1 MLIVKPYG
9 RSETVFD
16 GDDGLRRKIR
26 RNVDGLP
33 ADDLAELASF
43 AESHPE
49 LVLAQWISAIDK
61 IAAKPKPG
69 GKPTA
74 EQRRLR
80 ETLGRAAL
88 DLLTE
93 EGFFDLSDK
102 RCELERLWRSKIHPY
117 GKEDDNEAHGR
128 EKGRWYT
135 RFAGDRKPR
144 DIDDRA
150 AGEIVGKVREHLHD
164 AEYRIDGGRPNKR
177 QGRIAAR
184 GESVAVGVPALQERF
199 PDGERPWSE
208 EDRREYEAAGDVASL
223 IRRKAEEKE
232 KERGNRRVSMRD
244 AAPVLYEQYGRL
256 FRDRDGGKVLSIAEA
271 RETFPG
277 LFALHCAVKGAY
289 ARVLKEHR
297 KTPIAR
303 VLPADMDALFRLIGR
318 KSDNRELAALVRLG
332 KTIHYEATPPLGA
345 DTPADVV
352 NNWPADVAVAHS
364 RYRTSDGQ
372 SEIKRN
378 EAFVRV
384 WRNTVALAAR
394 TAKDWADPGGR
405 IIPDILLKIEQA
417 TGNDF
422 RADDY
427 RRKLP
432 ILFGDRAGLFEGD
445 DAFRRSVL
453 RLALKGWAEL
463 RHSSF
468 HFQGR
473 GGFARGLRRGVEG
486 ASGPALSAARLL
498 LKRDAEERDGRL
510 VETLRGAHVEHY
522 FDRGRL
528 NALVDAVL
536 AGAPPLSPLPR
547 FRRVLNR
554 AKDAWSCKPYVLRLP
569 PPGNQAALEKP
580 GRLCRYTV
588 VKTLYERAFPPWL
601 EERSHEALNAWIE
614 HAAKRATEAA
624 RNINK
629 DEFAVARSAGLVRLK
644 TGEGIAKFV
653 DRLTIETAIEL
664 RVQRG
669 YDSDADKAREQAKY
683 IDNLRCDVVGQ
694 AFEAWLNEA
703 RLAWVLED
711 LGDGPLPES
720 KRGDLAAPPPV
731 SSAPEK
737 EPDDC
742 RRRGAGP
749 ARRVSSA
756 PEKGPDDWETVLY
769 FLLHLAP
776 VDAVNRLQHQLRKWS
791 VLEGKPSAEAEAVGR
806 LLDLYIA
813 MHDAKFEGGEGMAA
827 GAAALKGLFNDEK
840 TFSRACPEQRG
851 EDGGGHV
858 PLRGLREVLR
868 FGGLQSLMP
877 VFEKHPIAVHD
888 LDELAAFEKEEAGGS
903 PIARRQK
910 EREDLHE
917 KRTGKKKAFS
927 AEDRKAYRAALAE
940 VARHRR
946 LAAHVRLVNHA
957 RLHRLLMEVL
967 GRLVDYAGLWE
978 RDLYFTT
985 LALVRLRGKR
995 PADVFDPEGLGY
1007 LREGRIVEALR
1018 QPKKPKN
1025 EDAQAIYGRLKRLF
1039 GDCFLDG
1046 KCGSASIRNGFMH
1059 FNMLRGGAENL
1070 DLTRL
1075 VNDARRLMAY
1085 DRKLKNAVSRSI
1097 VELMAREN
1105 LELAWKMEERRL
1117 AGATVK
1123 ARQAIHLGDKK
1134 LKEDLHGKEFVAMAA
1149 ALFAGKPLPS
1159 EGDVLSARHAGGAE
1173 AGPKSAETGAE
1184 SGGSARF
1191 RGDET
1196 DDCCFVAKR
1205 YGTIGG
1211 DHPQMKGDYTH
1222 AMARPRGT
1230 LGGDHPQM
1238 KGDYTRFGDVPER
1251 PEGGDHP
1258 QMKGDYTHE
1267 ADRRGA
1273 EREEEITPK

>member
-16 GDDGLRRKIR
+16 GDDALRRKIR

-43 AESHPE
+43 AESHPK

-88 DLLTE
+88 DLLNE
-93 EGFFDLSDK
+93 EGFFDLSEK
-102 RCELERLWRSKIHPY
+102 GAEHKRLWRSKIHPY
-117 GKEDDNEAHGR
+117 GKKDDNKAHGR
-128 EKGRWYT
+128 EKGRWYA
-135 RFAGDRKPR
+135 RFAGGREPR

-150 AGEIVGKVREHLHD
+150 AKAIVGKVHEHLHR

-184 GESVAVGVPALQERF
+184 AESVAAGVASFPGEERS
-199 PDGERPWSE
+199 WSE
-208 EDRREYEAAGDVASL
+208 RDEKKYREAGDVAGR
-223 IRRKAEEKE
+223 IRRAAEQKE
-232 KERGNRRVSMRD
+232 GANRRVSTRD

-289 ARVLKEHR
+289 TRALKEHR
-297 KTPIAR
+297 KKSIAR

-332 KTIHYEATPPLGA
+332 KTIHYEATPPLDA
-345 DTPADVV
+345 DTPADIVD
-352 NNWPADVAVAHS
+352 NWPADVASS

-394 TAKDWADPGGR
+394 TAKDWADPCGR
-405 IIPDILLKIEQA
+405 IDRDILDRLQIEQA

-486 ASGPALSAARLL
+486 ASGPALSAARRL

-588 VKTLYERAFPPWL
+588 VKTLYERAFPAWL
-601 EERSHEALNAWIE
+601 EERSHEDLNAWIE
-614 HAAKRATEAA
+614 RAAKRATEAA
-624 RNINK
+624 RDINK

-703 RLAWVLED
+703 RLAWVLKD

-737 EPDDC
+737 EPDD
-742 RRRGAGP
+742 
-749 ARRVSSA
+749 
-756 PEKGPDDWETVLY
+756 WETVLY

-776 VDAVNRLQHQLRKWS
+776 VDAVNRLQHQLCKWS
-791 VLEGKPSAEAEAVGR
+791 GLEGKLSAEAEAVGR

-813 MHDAKFEGGEGMAA
+813 MHDAKFEGGEGMA
-827 GAAALKGLFNDEK
+827 GARALVRLFDDEE

-851 EDGGGHV
+851 EDGGRHV

-868 FGGLQSLMP
+868 FGGLQPLMP
-877 VFEKHPIAVHD
+877 VFEKHPIAACD
-888 LDELAAFEKEEAGGS
+888 LDELATFEKEEDGGS

-917 KRTGKKKAFS
+917 KWTRKKKAFS
-927 AEDRKAYRAALAE
+927 AEDKNVYRAALAE

-985 LALVRLRGKR
+985 LALVRLRDRR
-995 PADVFDPEGLGY
+995 PEEMFNAEGLQR
-1007 LREGRIVEALR
+1007 LKEGRIVEALR

-1025 EDAQAIYGRLKRLF
+1025 EDAQAIYGRLKKLF

-1046 KCGSASIRNGFMH
+1046 KCGGASIRNGFMH
-1059 FNMLRGGAENL
+1059 FDMLRGGAENL

-1075 VNDARRLMAY
+1075 VDDARRLMAY

-1105 LELAWKMEERRL
+1105 LDLAWKMEEHRL
-1117 AGATVK
+1117 TGATVK

-1173 AGPKSAETGAE
+1173 AGAEKRRNR
-1184 SGGSARF
+1184 GG
-1191 RGDET
+1191 
-1196 DDCCFVAKR
+1196 KR
-1205 YGTIGG
+1205 R
-1211 DHPQMKGDYTH
+1211 K
-1222 AMARPRGT
+1222 RPVSR
-1230 LGGDHPQM
+1230 
-1238 KGDYTRFGDVPER
+1238 
-1251 PEGGDHP
+1251 
-1258 QMKGDYTHE
+1258 
-1267 ADRRGA
+1267 
-1273 EREEEITPK
+1273 

>member
-16 GDDGLRRKIR
+16 GDDALRRKIR

-33 ADDLAELASF
+33 ADDLAELTSF

-128 EKGRWYT
+128 EKGRWYA
-135 RFAGDRKPR
+135 RFAGDREPR

-150 AGEIVGKVREHLHD
+150 AGEIVGKVREHLHG

-184 GESVAVGVPALQERF
+184 GESVAVGVPALPERF
-199 PDGERPWSE
+199 PGEEPPWSE
-208 EDRREYEAAGDVASL
+208 RDKEKYREAGDVAGP
-223 IRRKAEEKE
+223 IRRAAEQKE
-232 KERGNRRVSMRD
+232 GANRRVSMRD
-244 AAPVLYEQYGRL
+244 AAPVLFEQYGRL
-256 FRDRDGGKVLSIAEA
+256 FRDRDGGKVFSIAEA
-271 RETFPG
+271 RQAFPG
-277 LFALHCAVKGAY
+277 LFALHCAVKDAY
-289 ARVLKEHR
+289 TRALKEHR
-297 KTPIAR
+297 KTSIAR

-384 WRNTVALAAR
+384 WRNMVALAAR
-394 TAKDWADPGGR
+394 TAKDWADPCDR
-405 IIPDILLKIEQA
+405 IDRDILERRQIERA
-417 TGNDF
+417 VGDDF
-422 RADDY
+422 DAGTCRE
-427 RRKLP
+427 KLP
-432 ILFGDRAGLFEGD
+432 LLFGDRAGLFEGD
-445 DAFRRSVL
+445 DNFDRSVL
-453 RLALKGWAEL
+453 RAALEGWAGL
-463 RHSSF
+463 RRSSF
-468 HFQGR
+468 HFKGR
-473 GGFARGLRRGVEG
+473 GGFAK
-486 ASGPALSAARLL
+486 ALKGGFQDVNATAAVPAARKL
-498 LKRDAEERDGRL
+498 LKCDRAARHARL

-522 FDRGRL
+522 FDQGRL

-554 AKDAWSCKPYVLRLP
+554 AKDAWRRKPYVLRLP

-588 VKTLYERAFPPWL
+588 VKTLYERAFPAWL

-614 HAAKRATEAA
+614 HAAKRATGAA

-629 DEFAVARSAGLVRLK
+629 DEFAVARSAGLVRLE

-653 DRLTIETAIEL
+653 DCLAAATATEL

-669 YDSDADKAREQAKY
+669 YGSDADKAREQAEY
-683 IDNLRCDVVGQ
+683 IDDLRCDVVGQ

-703 RLAWVLED
+703 RLAWVLKD
-711 LGDGPLPES
+711 PGDGPLPES
-720 KRGDLAAPPPV
+720 KRGDLAAAPPV
-731 SSAPEK
+731 SAAPEK
-737 EPDDC
+737 E
-742 RRRGAGP
+742 
-749 ARRVSSA
+749 
-756 PEKGPDDWETVLY
+756 PDDWETVLY
-769 FLLHLAP
+769 FLLHLVP

-813 MHDAKFEGGEGMAA
+813 MHDAKFEGGEGMA

-868 FGGLQSLMP
+868 FGGLQPLMP
-877 VFEKHPIAVHD
+877 VFEKHPIAVRD
-888 LDELAAFEKEEAGGS
+888 LDELAPFEKEEAGAS

-917 KRTGKKKAFS
+917 KWTRKKKAFS

-978 RDLYFTT
+978 RDVYFTT

-995 PADVFDPEGLGY
+995 PADVFDPEGLEY

-1018 QPKKPKN
+1018 RSKRRIEKVR
-1025 EDAQAIYGRLKRLF
+1025 DGDGQAIFDRLKRLF
-1039 GDCFLDG
+1039 GCDFLDG
-1046 KCGSASIRNGFMH
+1046 K
-1059 FNMLRGGAENL
+1059 GGATSVRNDLTHFKMLQGQQGETKRL
-1070 DLTRL
+1070 DLTAT
-1075 VNDARRLMAY
+1075 VNDTRRLMTY

-1105 LELAWKMEERRL
+1105 LDLAWKMEEHRL
-1117 AGATVK
+1117 AGTTVK

-1173 AGPKSAETGAE
+1173 AGAEKRRNR
-1184 SGGSARF
+1184 GG
-1191 RGDET
+1191 
-1196 DDCCFVAKR
+1196 KR
-1205 YGTIGG
+1205 R
-1211 DHPQMKGDYTH
+1211 K
-1222 AMARPRGT
+1222 RPVSR
-1230 LGGDHPQM
+1230 
-1238 KGDYTRFGDVPER
+1238 
-1251 PEGGDHP
+1251 
-1258 QMKGDYTHE
+1258 
-1267 ADRRGA
+1267 
-1273 EREEEITPK
+1273 

>member
-16 GDDGLRRKIR
+16 GDDALRRKIR

-33 ADDLAELASF
+33 ADDLAELAPF
-43 AESHPE
+43 AAGHPK

-69 GKPTA
+69 ERPTA

-88 DLLTE
+88 DLLNE
-93 EGFFDLSDK
+93 EGFFDLSEKGAEDK
-102 RCELERLWRSKIHPY
+102 RLWRSKIHPY
-117 GKEDDNEAHGR
+117 GKEDDNKAHGR
-128 EKGRWYT
+128 EKGRWYA
-135 RFAGDRKPR
+135 RFAGGREPR

-150 AGEIVGKVREHLHD
+150 AKAIVGKVHEHLHR

-184 GESVAVGVPALQERF
+184 AESIAAGVASLQERF

-208 EDRREYEAAGDVASL
+208 EDRREYEAAGDVAGR

-232 KERGNRRVSMRD
+232 KERGNRRVSIRD

-289 ARVLKEHR
+289 TRALKKHR
-297 KTPIAR
+297 KTSIAR
-303 VLPADMDALFRLIGR
+303 VLPADMVALFRLIGR

-332 KTIHYEATPPLGA
+332 KTIHYEATPPRGA

-352 NNWPADVAVAHS
+352 DNWPADVAVAHS

-372 SEIKRN
+372 SRIKRN

-394 TAKDWADPGGR
+394 TAKDWADPCDR
-405 IIPDILLKIEQA
+405 IGWDKLKKRPIDILGKLQIEQA

-427 RRKLP
+427 CRKLP

-473 GGFARGLRRGVEG
+473 GGFARGLRRGAEG
-486 ASGPALSAARLL
+486 ASGPALSAARHL
-498 LKRDAEERDGRL
+498 LKHDAKERDGRL

-522 FDRGRL
+522 FDQGRL
-528 NALVDAVL
+528 NALVRTVL

-547 FRRVLNR
+547 FRRVLDR
-554 AKDAWSCKPYVLRLP
+554 AENAWRRSRKPYVLRLP
-569 PPGNQAALEKP
+569 PPENQAELEKP

-588 VKTLYERAFPPWL
+588 VKTLYERAFPAWL

-614 HAAKRATEAA
+614 RAAKRATEEA

-653 DRLTIETAIEL
+653 DCLATETAIEL

-669 YDSDADKAREQAKY
+669 YGSDADKARKQAKY
-683 IDNLRCDVVGQ
+683 IDDLRCDVVGQ
-694 AFEAWLNEA
+694 AFEAWLTEA
-703 RLAWVLED
+703 GLVWTLDE
-711 LGDGPLPES
+711 LGDGPLPETT
-720 KRGDLAAPPPV
+720 RGDLESAPPV
-731 SSAPEK
+731 SA
-737 EPDDC
+737 
-742 RRRGAGP
+742 
-749 ARRVSSA
+749 A

-791 VLEGKPSAEAEAVGR
+791 VLEGKPSTEAETEAEAEAVGR

-813 MHDAKFEGGEGMAA
+813 MHDAKFEGDEGMA
-827 GAAALKGLFNDEK
+827 GARALVRLFDDEE

-851 EDGGGHV
+851 EDGGRHV

-868 FGGLQSLMP
+868 FGGLQPLMP
-877 VFEKHPIAVHD
+877 VFEKHPIAACD
-888 LDELAAFEKEEAGGS
+888 LNELAAFEKEEAGVS
-903 PIARRQK
+903 SIARRQK

-917 KRTGKKKAFS
+917 KWTRKKKAFS
-927 AEDRKAYRAALAE
+927 DEDKNVYRAALAE

-978 RDLYFTT
+978 RDLYFAT
-985 LALVRLRGKR
+985 LALAWLRDRR
-995 PADVFDPEGLGY
+995 PEEMFNAEGLQR
-1007 LREGRIVEALR
+1007 LKEGRIVEALR

-1039 GDCFLDG
+1039 GSCFLDG
-1046 KCGSASIRNGFMH
+1046 KCGGASIRNGFMH
-1059 FNMLRGGAENL
+1059 FDMLRGEAENL

-1075 VNDARRLMAY
+1075 VDDARRLMAY
-1085 DRKLKNAVSRSI
+1085 DHKLKNAVSKSVI
-1097 VELMAREN
+1097 ELMAREG
-1105 LELAWKMEERRL
+1105 LELAWKMEDHRL
-1117 AGATVK
+1117 IGATVK
-1123 ARQAIHLGDKK
+1123 ARWAVHLDDKRI
-1134 LKEDLHGKEFVAMAA
+1134 KEDLHGKQFVAMAA
-1149 ALFAGKPLPS
+1149 DLFAGEAQPS
-1159 EGDVLSARHAGGAE
+1159 EGDVLSTHHAGA
-1173 AGPKSAETGAE
+1173 AKTGTE
-1184 SGGSARF
+1184 K
-1191 RGDET
+1191 RGNRGR
-1196 DDCCFVAKR
+1196 KR
-1205 YGTIGG
+1205 RR
-1211 DHPQMKGDYTH
+1211 
-1222 AMARPRGT
+1222 RP
-1230 LGGDHPQM
+1230 DS
-1238 KGDYTRFGDVPER
+1238 
-1251 PEGGDHP
+1251 
-1258 QMKGDYTHE
+1258 
-1267 ADRRGA
+1267 RRRNG
-1273 EREEEITPK
+1273 

>member
-16 GDDGLRRKIR
+16 GDDALRRKIR

-33 ADDLAELASF
+33 ADVLADVASF

-49 LVLAQWISAIDK
+49 LVVAQWISAIDK

-69 GKPTA
+69 DKPTA
-74 EQRRLR
+74 EQRCLR
-80 ETLGRAAL
+80 EKLGRAAF
-88 DLLTE
+88 DLLTREGILDLSE
-93 EGFFDLSDK
+93 EGAERK
-102 RCELERLWRSKIHPY
+102 RRWWAKIHPY
-117 GKEDDNEAHGR
+117 GEGDDRKARGR
-128 EKGRWYT
+128 AKGRWYT
-135 RFAGDRKPR
+135 RFAGDREPR
-144 DIDDRA
+144 DIDDRV
-150 AGEIVGKVREHLHD
+150 AGAIVGKVREHLHR
-164 AEYRIDGGRPNKR
+164 AEYRIGGDRPNKR

-184 GESVAVGVPALQERF
+184 GESVAVGVSALSERF
-199 PDGERPWSE
+199 PGEASPWSE
-208 EDRREYEAAGDVASL
+208 WDEEKYRAAGDVAGP
-223 IRRKAEEKE
+223 IRRAAEQEE
-232 KERGNRRVSMRD
+232 GANRRVSMRD

-256 FRDRDGGKVLSIAEA
+256 FRDRDGGKVFSIAEA
-271 RETFPG
+271 RKTFPG
-277 LFALHCAVKGAY
+277 LFALHCAVKDAY
-289 ARVLKEHR
+289 ARALKEHR
-297 KTPIAR
+297 KTSIAR

-345 DTPADVV
+345 DTPGDVV
-352 NNWPADVAVAHS
+352 DNWPADVAVAHS

-394 TAKDWADPGGR
+394 TAKDWADPCDR
-405 IIPDILLKIEQA
+405 IGWDKLKKRPIDILGKLQIEQA

-427 RRKLP
+427 RRKLQ

-468 HFQGR
+468 HFKGR
-473 GGFARGLRRGVEG
+473 GGFARELRRGAEG
-486 ASGPALSAARLL
+486 APGPALSAARRL

-522 FDRGRL
+522 FDQGRL
-528 NALVDAVL
+528 NALVHTVL

-554 AKDAWSCKPYVLRLP
+554 AENAWRCKPYVLRLP
-569 PPGNQAALEKP
+569 PPENWAALEKP

-588 VKTLYERAFPPWL
+588 VKTLYERAFPAWL
-601 EERSHEALNAWIE
+601 EERSHKTLNAWIE
-614 HAAKRATEAA
+614 HAAKRATEEA

-629 DEFAVARSAGLVRLK
+629 DKFAVARSAGLVRLE
-644 TGEGIAKFV
+644 TGERIAKFV
-653 DRLTIETAIEL
+653 DRLAIATATEL

-669 YDSDADKAREQAKY
+669 YGSDADKARKQAKY
-683 IDNLRCDVVGQ
+683 IDDLRCDVVGQ
-694 AFEAWLNEA
+694 AFETWLNEA
-703 RLAWVLED
+703 RLAWVLKD
-711 LGDGPLPES
+711 PGDGPLPES
-720 KRGDLAAPPPV
+720 ERGDLAAAPPV
-731 SSAPEK
+731 SAAPEK
-737 EPDDC
+737 E
-742 RRRGAGP
+742 
-749 ARRVSSA
+749 
-756 PEKGPDDWETVLY
+756 PDDWETVLY

-813 MHDAKFEGGEGMAA
+813 MHDAKFEGGEGMA
-827 GAAALKGLFNDEK
+827 GAAALKGLFEDEK
-840 TFSRACPEQRG
+840 TFLRVCPEQPC
-851 EDGGGHV
+851 EDAERYV

-868 FGGLQSLMP
+868 FGGLRPLMP
-877 VFEKHPIAVHD
+877 VFENHPIRAGDVNGLAV
-888 LDELAAFEKEEAGGS
+888 FENGEEGDS
-903 PIARRQK
+903 PIARRQR

-917 KRTGKKKAFS
+917 KWTRKKKTFS
-927 AEDRKAYRAALAE
+927 DENRKAYRAALAGVVE
-940 VARHRR
+940 HRR

-978 RDLYFTT
+978 RDIYFTT
-985 LALVRLRGKR
+985 LALVRLRGKM
-995 PADVFDPEGLGY
+995 PADVFDPKGLEY
-1007 LREGRIVEALR
+1007 LRKGRIVEALR
-1018 QPKKPKN
+1018 RSKRRIEN
-1025 EDAQAIYGRLKRLF
+1025 ARDGDGQAIFHQLKRLF
-1039 GDCFLDG
+1039 GCDFLDG
-1046 KCGSASIRNGFMH
+1046 EGGATSIRNDLTH
-1059 FNMLRGGAENL
+1059 FNMLQGRQGETKRL
-1070 DLTRL
+1070 DLTAT
-1075 VNDARRLMAY
+1075 VNDTRRLMTY

-1105 LELAWKMEERRL
+1105 LDLAWKMEEHRL

-1123 ARQAIHLGDKK
+1123 AQQAIHLGDKK

-1149 ALFAGKPLPS
+1149 ALFAGKRLPS
-1159 EGDVLSARHAGGAE
+1159 KGDVLSARHADGAKAGAE
-1173 AGPKSAETGAE
+1173 KRRNR
-1184 SGGSARF
+1184 GG
-1191 RGDET
+1191 
-1196 DDCCFVAKR
+1196 KR
-1205 YGTIGG
+1205 R
-1211 DHPQMKGDYTH
+1211 K
-1222 AMARPRGT
+1222 RPVSR
-1230 LGGDHPQM
+1230 
-1238 KGDYTRFGDVPER
+1238 
-1251 PEGGDHP
+1251 
-1258 QMKGDYTHE
+1258 
-1267 ADRRGA
+1267 
-1273 EREEEITPK
+1273 

>member
-16 GDDGLRRKIR
+16 GDDALRRKIR

-43 AESHPE
+43 AESHPK

-88 DLLTE
+88 DLLNE
-93 EGFFDLSDK
+93 EGFFDLSEK
-102 RCELERLWRSKIHPY
+102 GAEHKRLWRSKIHPY
-117 GKEDDNEAHGR
+117 GKKDDNKAHGR
-128 EKGRWYT
+128 EKGRWYA
-135 RFAGDRKPR
+135 RFAGGREPR

-150 AGEIVGKVREHLHD
+150 AKAIVGKVHEHLHR

-184 GESVAVGVPALQERF
+184 AESVAAGVASFPGEERS
-199 PDGERPWSE
+199 WSE
-208 EDRREYEAAGDVASL
+208 RDEKKYREAGDVAGR
-223 IRRKAEEKE
+223 IRRAAEQKE
-232 KERGNRRVSMRD
+232 GANRRVSTRD

-289 ARVLKEHR
+289 TRALKEHR
-297 KTPIAR
+297 KKSIAR

-332 KTIHYEATPPLGA
+332 KTIHYEATPPLDA
-345 DTPADVV
+345 DTPADIVD
-352 NNWPADVAVAHS
+352 NWPADVASS

-394 TAKDWADPGGR
+394 TAKDWADPCGR
-405 IIPDILLKIEQA
+405 IDRDILDRLQIERA
-417 TGNDF
+417 VGDDF
-422 RADDY
+422 DAVTCRE
-427 RRKLP
+427 KLP

-486 ASGPALSAARLL
+486 ASGPALSAARRL

-588 VKTLYERAFPPWL
+588 VKTLYERAFPAWL
-601 EERSHEALNAWIE
+601 EERSHEDLNAWIE
-614 HAAKRATEAA
+614 RAAKRATEAA
-624 RNINK
+624 RDINK

-703 RLAWVLED
+703 RLAWVLKD

-737 EPDDC
+737 EPDD
-742 RRRGAGP
+742 
-749 ARRVSSA
+749 
-756 PEKGPDDWETVLY
+756 WETVLY

-776 VDAVNRLQHQLRKWS
+776 VDAVNRLQHQLCKWS
-791 VLEGKPSAEAEAVGR
+791 GLEGKLSAEAEAVGR

-813 MHDAKFEGGEGMAA
+813 MHDAKFEGGEGMA
-827 GAAALKGLFNDEK
+827 GARALVRLFDDEE

-851 EDGGGHV
+851 EDGGRHV

-868 FGGLQSLMP
+868 FGGLQPLMP
-877 VFEKHPIAVHD
+877 VFEKHPIAACD
-888 LDELAAFEKEEAGGS
+888 LDELATFEKEEDGGS

-917 KRTGKKKAFS
+917 KWTRKKKAFS
-927 AEDRKAYRAALAE
+927 AEDKNVYRAALAE

-985 LALVRLRGKR
+985 LALVRLRDRR
-995 PADVFDPEGLGY
+995 PEEMFNAEGLQR
-1007 LREGRIVEALR
+1007 LKEGRIVEALR

-1025 EDAQAIYGRLKRLF
+1025 EDAQAIYGRLKKLF

-1046 KCGSASIRNGFMH
+1046 KCGGASIRNGFMH
-1059 FNMLRGGAENL
+1059 FDMLRGGAENL

-1075 VNDARRLMAY
+1075 VDDARRLMAY

-1105 LELAWKMEERRL
+1105 LDLAWKMEEHRL
-1117 AGATVK
+1117 TGATVK

-1173 AGPKSAETGAE
+1173 AGAEKRRNR
-1184 SGGSARF
+1184 GG
-1191 RGDET
+1191 
-1196 DDCCFVAKR
+1196 KR
-1205 YGTIGG
+1205 R
-1211 DHPQMKGDYTH
+1211 K
-1222 AMARPRGT
+1222 RPVSR
-1230 LGGDHPQM
+1230 
-1238 KGDYTRFGDVPER
+1238 
-1251 PEGGDHP
+1251 
-1258 QMKGDYTHE
+1258 
-1267 ADRRGA
+1267 
-1273 EREEEITPK
+1273 

>member
-16 GDDGLRRKIR
+16 GDDALRRKIR

-33 ADDLAELASF
+33 ADDLAELAPF
-43 AESHPE
+43 AESHPK

-69 GKPTA
+69 ERPTA

-80 ETLGRAAL
+80 ETLGRAAF

-93 EGFFDLSDK
+93 EGILDLSTE
-102 RCELERLWRSKIHPY
+102 RNRLERLWWAKIHPY
-117 GKEDDNEAHGR
+117 GEDDDRKAHGR
-128 EKGRWYT
+128 AKGRWYT
-135 RFAGDRKPR
+135 RFAGGCEPR

-150 AGEIVGKVREHLHD
+150 AREIVEKVREHLHC

-184 GESVAVGVPALQERF
+184 GESVAVGVPALSERF
-199 PDGERPWSE
+199 PGEERPWSE
-208 EDRREYEAAGDVASL
+208 RDEEKYREAGDVAGP
-223 IRRKAEEKE
+223 IRRVAGQKE
-232 KERGNRRVSMRD
+232 GANRRVSMRD

-256 FRDRDGGKVLSIAEA
+256 FRDRDGGKVFSIAEA

-277 LFALHCAVKGAY
+277 LFALHCAVKDAY

-297 KTPIAR
+297 KKSIAR

-345 DTPADVV
+345 DAPGDIVD
-352 NNWPADVAVAHS
+352 NWPADVTHS

-405 IIPDILLKIEQA
+405 IKPDILLKIEQA

-432 ILFGDRAGLFEGD
+432 LLLGDRAGLFEGD

-468 HFQGR
+468 HFKGR
-473 GGFARGLRRGVEG
+473 GGFAKALKSGFQGVN
-486 ASGPALSAARLL
+486 ATAAVPAARKL
-498 LKRDAEERDGRL
+498 LKCDRAARHARL
-510 VETLRGAHVEHY
+510 VETLRGAYVERY
-522 FDRGRL
+522 FDQGRL
-528 NALVDAVL
+528 NALVAAVA
-536 AGAPPLSPLPR
+536 AGAPPPSPMPR

-554 AKDAWSCKPYVLRLP
+554 AKNAWCRKPYVLRLP
-569 PPGNQAALEKP
+569 PPENRAVLEKP

-588 VKTLYERAFPPWL
+588 VKTLYERAFPAWL

-614 HAAKRATEAA
+614 RAAKHATEEA

-653 DRLTIETAIEL
+653 DRLAAKTATEL

-669 YDSDADKAREQAKY
+669 YGSDANKAREQAKY
-683 IDNLRCDVVGQ
+683 IDDLRCDVVGQ

-711 LGDGPLPES
+711 PGNRPLSES
-720 KRGDLAAPPPV
+720 ERGDLAAAPSV
-731 SSAPEK
+731 STAPEK
-737 EPDDC
+737 EPDD
-742 RRRGAGP
+742 
-749 ARRVSSA
+749 
-756 PEKGPDDWETVLY
+756 WEAVLY
-769 FLLHLAP
+769 FLLHLVP

-813 MHDAKFEGGEGMAA
+813 MHDAKFEGGEGMA
-827 GAAALKGLFNDEK
+827 GAAALKGLFEDEK
-840 TFSRACPEQRG
+840 TFSRVCPEQPC
-851 EDGGGHV
+851 EDAERYV

-868 FGGLQSLMP
+868 FGGLQPLMP
-877 VFEKHPIAVHD
+877 IFKNHPIRAGAVND
-888 LDELAAFEKEEAGGS
+888 LAAFENGKEGDS
-903 PIARRQK
+903 PIAGRQRK
-910 EREDLHE
+910 REKLHE
-917 KRTGKKKAFS
+917 KWARKKKAFS
-927 AEDRKAYRAALAE
+927 DEDREAYRAALADVVE
-940 VARHRR
+940 HRR
-946 LAAHVRLVNHA
+946 LAHVRLVNHA

-978 RDLYFTT
+978 RDVYFTT
-985 LALVRLRGKR
+985 LALVWLRGKMLK
-995 PADVFDPEGLGY
+995 DVFDPEKLAY
-1007 LREGRIVEALR
+1007 LREGRIVKALR
-1018 QPKKPKN
+1018 GIGN
-1025 EDAQAIYGRLKRLF
+1025 AGDDGQAIFDRLKRLF
-1039 GDCFLDG
+1039 GCDFLDG
-1046 KCGSASIRNGFMH
+1046 KVGATSVRNDLAH
-1059 FNMLRGGAENL
+1059 FNMLQGRQGGTKRL
-1070 DLTRL
+1070 DLTAA
-1075 VNDARRLMAY
+1075 VNDTRRLMAY
-1085 DRKLKNAVSRSI
+1085 DRKLKNAVSKSI

-1105 LELAWKMEERRL
+1105 LDLAWKMEEHRL

-1123 ARQAIHLGDKK
+1123 ARQAIHLGDKR

-1159 EGDVLSARHAGGAE
+1159 EGDVLSARHAGGAKAGARKAQEPGRKATE
-1173 AGPKSAETGAE
+1173 APGFTATE
-1184 SGGSARF
+1184 RMI
-1191 RGDET
+1191 
-1196 DDCCFVAKR
+1196 VASWQDVMAQSEE
-1205 YGTIGG
+1205 
-1211 DHPQMKGDYTH
+1211 DHPQMKGDYTC
-1222 AMARPRGT
+1222 ATIG
-1230 LGGDHPQM
+1230 
-1238 KGDYTRFGDVPER
+1238 
-1251 PEGGDHP
+1251 
-1258 QMKGDYTHE
+1258 
-1267 ADRRGA
+1267 
-1273 EREEEITPK
+1273 

>member
-16 GDDGLRRKIR
+16 GDDALRRKIR

-33 ADDLAELASF
+33 ADDLAELAPF
-43 AESHPE
+43 AAGHPE

-69 GKPTA
+69 ERPTA

-80 ETLGRAAL
+80 ETLGRAAFEF
-88 DLLTE
+88 LTG
-93 EGFFDLSDK
+93 EGFFDLSEK
-102 RCELERLWRSKIHPY
+102 GAEHKRLWRSKIHPY
-117 GKEDDNEAHGR
+117 GKEDDNKAHGR
-128 EKGRWYT
+128 EKGRWYA
-135 RFAGDRKPR
+135 RFADGREPR

-150 AGEIVGKVREHLHD
+150 AKAIVGKVHEHLHR

-184 GESVAVGVPALQERF
+184 AESIAAGVASFPGEERS
-199 PDGERPWSE
+199 WSE
-208 EDRREYEAAGDVASL
+208 RDEKKYREAGDVAGR

-256 FRDRDGGKVLSIAEA
+256 FRDRDGGKVFSIAEA

-277 LFALHCAVKGAY
+277 LFALHCAVKDAY

-297 KTPIAR
+297 KKSIAR

-345 DTPADVV
+345 DAPADVV

-394 TAKDWADPGGR
+394 TAKDWADPCDR
-405 IIPDILLKIEQA
+405 IDRDILGRRQIERA
-417 TGNDF
+417 VGDDF
-422 RADDY
+422 DAGTCRE
-427 RRKLP
+427 KLP
-432 ILFGDRAGLFEGD
+432 TLFGDRANLFEGD

-453 RLALKGWAEL
+453 RLALKGWAGL

-468 HFQGR
+468 HFKGR
-473 GGFARGLRRGVEG
+473 GGFARGLRRGAEG
-486 ASGPALSAARLL
+486 ASGPALSAARRL
-498 LKRDAEERDGRL
+498 LKRDAEERDDRL

-522 FDRGRL
+522 FDQGRL

-547 FRRVLNR
+547 FRRVLDR
-554 AKDAWSCKPYVLRLP
+554 AKHAWRRKPYVLRLP
-569 PPGNQAALEKP
+569 PPDNRAELEKP

-588 VKTLYERAFPPWL
+588 VKTLYERVFPAWL

-614 HAAKRATEAA
+614 RAAKHATEEA

-653 DRLTIETAIEL
+653 DCLATETAIEL

-669 YDSDADKAREQAKY
+669 YGSDADKARKQAKY
-683 IDNLRCDVVGQ
+683 IDDLRCDVVGQ
-694 AFEAWLNEA
+694 AFEAWLTEA
-703 RLAWVLED
+703 GLVWTLDE
-711 LGDGPLPES
+711 LGDGPLPETT
-720 KRGDLAAPPPV
+720 RGDLESAPPV
-731 SSAPEK
+731 SAAPEK
-737 EPDDC
+737 E
-742 RRRGAGP
+742 
-749 ARRVSSA
+749 
-756 PEKGPDDWETVLY
+756 PDDWETVLY
-769 FLLHLAP
+769 FLLHLVP

-791 VLEGKPSAEAEAVGR
+791 VLEGKPSTEAETEAEAEAEAVGR

-813 MHDAKFEGGEGMAA
+813 MHDAKFEGGEGMA
-827 GAAALKGLFNDEK
+827 GARALVRLFDDKE

-851 EDGGGHV
+851 EDGGRYV

-868 FGGLQSLMP
+868 FGGLQPLMP
-877 VFEKHPIAVHD
+877 VFEKHPIAACD
-888 LDELAAFEKEEAGGS
+888 LNELAAFEKEENGGS

-917 KRTGKKKAFS
+917 KWTRKKKAFS
-927 AEDRKAYRAALAE
+927 DEDKNVYRAALAE

-946 LAAHVRLVNHA
+946 LAAHVRLHNHA

-978 RDLYFTT
+978 RDLYFAT
-985 LALVRLRGKR
+985 LALTRLRDGR
-995 PADVFDPEGLGY
+995 PEEIFNAKGLER
-1007 LREGRIVEALR
+1007 LKDGRIVEALR
-1018 QPKKPKN
+1018 QLEKAEN

-1046 KCGSASIRNGFMH
+1046 KCGGASIRNGFMH

-1075 VNDARRLMAY
+1075 VDDARRLMAY
-1085 DRKLKNAVSRSI
+1085 DRKLKNAVSKSVI
-1097 VELMAREN
+1097 ELMAREG
-1105 LELAWKMEERRL
+1105 LELAWKMEDHRL
-1117 AGATVK
+1117 TGATVK
-1123 ARQAIHLGDKK
+1123 ARQAVHLDDKRIR
-1134 LKEDLHGKEFVAMAA
+1134 EDLHGKQFVAMAA
-1149 ALFAGKPLPS
+1149 DLFAGEAQPS
-1159 EGDVLSARHAGGAE
+1159 EGDVLSTHHAGA
-1173 AGPKSAETGAE
+1173 AKTGTE
-1184 SGGSARF
+1184 K
-1191 RGDET
+1191 RGNRGR
-1196 DDCCFVAKR
+1196 KR
-1205 YGTIGG
+1205 
-1211 DHPQMKGDYTH
+1211 
-1222 AMARPRGT
+1222 
-1230 LGGDHPQM
+1230 
-1238 KGDYTRFGDVPER
+1238 
-1251 PEGGDHP
+1251 
-1258 QMKGDYTHE
+1258 
-1267 ADRRGA
+1267 RRRSDSRRRNG
-1273 EREEEITPK
+1273 